1 MHPVGVPPPRDDCPS
16 SVMNDYQGP
25 SETRTKAQTSESLEA
40 VRQRVYRVMVPT
52 AGEREARARARNLKE
67 RLQANREHLLALDN
81 ALYRGFNEDGVVNVS
96 ARETLG
102 AASAR
107 ASSVHGAISESPVR
121 SCRVCG
127 IVIPIVVD
135 SSCLLVFDLGSLLP
149 QKP

>member
-16 SVMNDYQGP
+16 SVMNDYQVP

-67 RLQANREHLLALDN
+67 RLQANREHLPALDN
-81 ALYRGFNEDGVVNVS
+81 ALYRGFNEDGVLNVR

-102 AASAR
+102 QAKF
-107 ASSVHGAISESPVR
+107 
-121 SCRVCG
+121 CTWC
-127 IVIPIVVD
+127 
-135 SSCLLVFDLGSLLP
+135 DLGEPRAKLP
-149 QKP
+149 CLWYCHSHCC